1 MNPDQIVDIV
11 VAALITGCITL
22 GMFAMAWASSRRRQ
36 GQETP
41 ASPRIDVIEARL
53 ARMEQALDS
62 IAIEIER
69 VTEGQRFTAKL
80 LAERASAE
88 GQGAAPRS
96 AQHGDLRR
104 ITPH

>member
-1 MNPDQIVDIV
+1 MSPDQIVDIV
-11 VAALITGCITL
+11 VATLITGCITL
-22 GMFAMAWASSRRRQ
+22 GMFAMAWASSRKNRAS
-36 GQETP
+36 ETP
-41 ASPRIDVIEARL
+41 ASPRLDGIEVRL

-80 LAERASAE
+80 LAERVSAE
-88 GQGAAPRS
+88 GQGPSSRS
-96 AQHGDLRR
+96 APHGDPRR

>member
-1 MNPDQIVDIV
+1 MSPDQIYEIV
-11 VAALITGCITL
+11 VAALIAGCVTV
-22 GMFAMAWASSRRRQ
+22 GMIATAWASSRRRRSP
-36 GQETP
+36 EPP

-53 ARMEQALDS
+53 ARMEHALDS

-80 LAERASAE
+80 LAERVSPE
-88 GQGAAPRS
+88 GQGASSRP
-96 AQHGDLRR
+96 AQQNDLRR